1 MRHERDMRGLLPID
15 EACKSIMPSLW
26 DAYAKERDDARDV
39 LRQLELRFASLDQ
52 ERRLAPYKEAR
63 AAVTTRIRSGVKSN
77 EFELYARLAGSL
89 ELQRIP
95 ASAIDGLEVDYER
108 RTAVGDGL
116 PPLYDLHIRLPPTA
130 PIKRRHKPLPTDVL
144 RSAALAVAK
153 AYQPDDPPTF
163 ATWKEALEAHL
174 GGPVTRATARKALN
188 CVTFLKRKPG
198 QKRRKPQ
205 QKRNRRS

>member
-1 MRHERDMRGLLPID
+1 MRGLLPID

-63 AAVTTRIRSGVKSN
+63 AAVTIRIRSGVKSN
-77 EFELYARLAGSL
+77 EFELFACLAGSL
-89 ELQRIP
+89 ELQRIR
-95 ASAIDGLEVDYER
+95 ASAIDGWEVDYEK
-108 RTAVGDGL
+108 RTATGDGL
-116 PPLYDLHIRLPPTA
+116 PPLYDLHIRLPPPPA

-144 RSAALAVAK
+144 RRAALAVAK
-153 AYQPDDPPTF
+153 AFQPNDPPTF

-174 GGPVTRATARKALN
+174 GGPVTRADARKALN
-188 CVTFLKRKPG
+188 WVPFLKRKPG
-198 QKRRKPQ
+198 QKQRKPQ